1 MVEEDL
7 NNRVT
12 SFGDKTNFSIIHFN
26 TRSLMRNFDQLN
38 LLLRNLNMPFSVIGV
53 SETWLTDCTA
63 ELVNIT
69 GYNFVSNHRKSK
81 TGGGVGIYSQNG
93 LEYKLLEEGK
103 FSDPEVI
110 ESLFLEIIVPHGKKF
125 IVGCVYRPA
134 NQNAAMFIDKFNN
147 ILSLI
152 SKGNKHC
159 YVMGDFNLDLLQYN
173 HHVPTQEFIDSLF
186 LHAFLPPI
194 SNPTRLTSYSAMLI
208 DNIFT
213 NNLAHSVF
221 SGIILNDL
229 FDHLPAFAYFDDA
242 TLTRST
248 ERKIVMRTF
257 NNDNLH
263 KFNENLSNAKW
274 SSWKI
279 PMKPIMI
286 LLKNT
291 AESIT
296 PVSL

>member
-1 MVEEDL
+1 M
-7 NNRVT
+7 
-12 SFGDKTNFSIIHFN
+12 
-26 TRSLMRNFDQLN
+26 
-38 LLLRNLNMPFSVIGV
+38 
-53 SETWLTDCTA
+53 
-63 ELVNIT
+63 
-69 GYNFVSNHRKSK
+69 
-81 TGGGVGIYSQNG
+81 
-93 LEYKLLEEGK
+93 
-103 FSDPEVI
+103 
-110 ESLFLEIIVPHGKKF
+110 EIIVPHGKKF

-186 LHAFLPPI
+186 SHAFLPLI
-194 SNPTRLTSYSAMLI
+194 SNPTRLTSYSATLI

-213 NNLAHSVF
+213 NNLAPCVF

-229 FDHLPAFAYFDDA
+229 SDHLTVFAYFDNA

-257 NNDNLH
+257 NDDN
-263 KFNENLSNAKW
+263 
-274 SSWKI
+274 KI
-279 PMKPIMI
+279 FVLCK
-286 LLKNT
+286 
-291 AESIT
+291 
-296 PVSL
+296 